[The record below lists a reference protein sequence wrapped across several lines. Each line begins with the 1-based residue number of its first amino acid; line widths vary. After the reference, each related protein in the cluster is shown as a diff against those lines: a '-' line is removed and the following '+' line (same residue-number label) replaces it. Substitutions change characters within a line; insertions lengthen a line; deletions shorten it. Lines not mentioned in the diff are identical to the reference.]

1 MNSEKKKG
9 EKERREAPSLARR
22 ERERERERRERER
35 KLIRKMSAFDTVTDS
50 YNFSFPKSEEAILE
64 QWKKTDAFK
73 EQLRRSEGRPE
84 YVFYDGPPFATGLP
98 HYGHILAGTIKDIVT
113 RYACSKGYH
122 VTRRFGWDCHG
133 LPVEYEID
141 KKLGIKSKDDVL
153 KLGIGTYNEECR
165 GIVMRYSKEWE
176 NSVVRLGR
184 WIDFENDYKT
194 LDPSFMESVWWVF
207 KQLFEKDLVYKGFKV
222 MPYSTACTTPL
233 SNFEVG
239 LNYKDVQDPAVIVNF
254 PLVGEEDGAAIVAWT
269 TTPWTLPS
277 NLALCVHPEF
287 DYLKVQDPK
296 TGKIYI
302 VAESRLS
309 SIPGAV
315 PQKKKKK
322 GKSKKPEGGESE
334 EGFKVLEKFKGA
346 SLVGK
351 RYEPL
356 FPYFKEYGETGAF
369 QVVSDTYVTDDA
381 GTGIVHQAPAYG
393 EDDYRVCIKNG
404 VIQKGAGVPDPLDA
418 NGCFL
423 PVVSDFAGKYIKVA
437 DKDIIK
443 YLRESGRLVDASQLK
458 HSYPFCWRSDTPL
471 IYRAVPSWFVKVE
484 SFKDRLVKNNN
495 QTYWVPSYV
504 KEKRFHNWL
513 ENAHDWAISR
523 NRYWGTPIPVWI
535 SDDGEE
541 VVVIGSIEE
550 LQELSQSK
558 VTDLHRHF
566 IDDIEIPS
574 KQGKGMLKRID
585 EVFDC
590 WFESGS
596 MPYAQQHYPF
606 ENKEKF
612 EECFPANFIAEGI
625 DQTRGWFY
633 TLMVLSTALFDKPPF
648 QNLICNGLVL
658 ASDGKKMS
666 KRLKNYP
673 DPTLVVDAYGADALR
688 LYLVNSPVVRAE
700 SLRFKEEGVL
710 GVVKEVFLP
719 WYNAYRFFV
728 QSSQRLF
735 EDSKV
740 DFNPS
745 AVDLA
750 NASNVLDRWMIVSTT
765 SLVEYVEKEM
775 EAYRLYTVLPY
786 LVKFID
792 NLTNVYVRFNRK
804 RLKGAN
810 GVEDCMMAL
819 GVMFDVLMTLCK
831 VMAPFTPYL
840 TELMYQNLNKCIS
853 KEQSS
858 VHWELYP
865 DSEKRQKAEER
876 IQKSVGRMQKVIE
889 LVRIMRDRKGRP
901 TRLPLKEMTI
911 VHADEEYLTDLMG
924 ALKVYLSEE
933 LNVRTILSSTDVAKY
948 AVAKAEP
955 DWGTLGKRLG
965 KAMGLVAKGIKN
977 LDAAA
982 ISEFQ
987 SKGEITIEGH
997 VLKEGDMKILRE
1009 FRVPEGVN
1017 PEEIDAEG
1025 DGEVLVILDL
1035 KLDKD
1040 LLMAGTAR
1048 QVVNRVQ
1055 KLRKKAGLEPSDKI
1069 EFYYKIL
1076 ESGDGLDDVFTKQDD
1091 YFVGAINTT
1100 PKPASE
1106 RQAHSVT
1113 VASED
1118 CDLGEGF
1125 KFTAI
1130 IARPAVVPQMKV
1142 LSEVAGGNTETADN
1156 LAVWLASL
1164 DLDRYKSAEAD
1175 AKVKVNLDGTEY
1187 CLQAGTHF
1195 KWNNI

>member
-1 MNSEKKKG
+1 
-9 EKERREAPSLARR
+9 
-22 ERERERERRERER
+22 
-35 KLIRKMSAFDTVTDS
+35 MSAFESVKDS
-50 YNFSFPKSEEAILE
+50 YNFSFPKTEEAILE
-64 QWKKTDAFK
+64 EWDKLDAFK

-113 RYACSKGYH
+113 RYACSAGFH

-141 KKLGIKSKDDVL
+141 KKLGISGKDDVL
-153 KLGIGTYNEECR
+153 KLGIDKYNEECR

-176 NSVVRLGR
+176 TSVIRLGR

-207 KQLFEKDLVYKGFKV
+207 KQLYEKDLVYQGFKV

-239 LNYKDVQDPAVIVNF
+239 QNYKDVQDPAVIVNF
-254 PLVGEEDGAAIVAWT
+254 PLLGAEDGAAFVAWT

-277 NLALCVHPEF
+277 NLALCVHPDF

-296 TGKIYI
+296 TGKVYI

-315 PQKKKKK
+315 PQQKKKKK
-322 GKSKKPEGGESE
+322 GKSKKPAADAEPQ
-334 EGFKVLEKFKGA
+334 EGFKILDKFKG
-346 SLVGK
+346 STLVGA

-356 FPYFKEYGETGAF
+356 FPYFKDLAETGAF
-369 QVVSDTYVTDDA
+369 KVCSDTYVTDDA

-393 EDDYRVCIKNG
+393 EDDYRVCMKHG
-404 VIQKGAGVPDPLDA
+404 VIRKGESLPDPLDA

-423 PVVSDFAGKYIKVA
+423 PVVSDFAGKYFKAA
-437 DKDIIK
+437 DKEIIK
-443 YLRESGRLVDASQLK
+443 YLRESDRLVDASNLL
-458 HSYPFCWRSDTPL
+458 HSYPHCWRSDTPL

-484 SFKDRLVKNNN
+484 SIKDRLVKNNN
-495 QTYWVPSYV
+495 QTYWVPAYV

-523 NRYWGTPIPVWI
+523 NRYWGTPIPIWM
-535 SDDGEE
+535 SEDGEE
-541 VVVIGSIEE
+541 IVVIGSIAE
-550 LQELSQSK
+550 LEELSQVK
-558 VTDLHRHF
+558 VTDLHSHF
-566 IDDIEIPS
+566 IDKIEIPS
-574 KQGKGMLKRID
+574 KQGKGMLKRIP

-673 DPTLVVDAYGADALR
+673 DPKLVVDAYGADALR

-700 SLRFKEEGVL
+700 SLKFKEEGVL
-710 GVVKEVFLP
+710 AVVKDVFLP

-728 QSSQRLF
+728 QNSQRLF

-740 DFNPS
+740 DFNPRE
-745 AVDLA
+745 VDLSA
-750 NASNVLDRWMIVSTT
+750 ASNVLDRWMIASTT
-765 SLVEYVEKEM
+765 SLVEYVKAEM

-810 GVEDCMMAL
+810 GVEDTKMAL
-819 GVMFDVLMTLCK
+819 TVLFDVLITLCK

-840 TELMYQNLNKCIS
+840 TEFMFKNLNRCLT
-853 KEQSS
+853 KEAVS
-858 VHWELYP
+858 VHWELFP
-865 DSEKRQKAEER
+865 DPQLRQKADEK
-876 IQKSVGRMQKVIE
+876 IQTAVERMQKVID
-889 LVRIMRDRKGRP
+889 LARIIRDRKTRP
-901 TRLPLKEMTI
+901 TKLPLKKMTV
-911 VHADEEYLTDLMG
+911 VHADQGYLDDITGD
-924 ALKVYLSEE
+924 LKVYLSEE
-933 LNVRTILSSTDVAKY
+933 INVRTIETTTEIAKH

-955 DWGTLGKRLG
+955 DWQILGKRLG
-965 KAMGLVAKGIKN
+965 KDLPKVAKVIKS
-977 LDAAA
+977 LDDAA
-982 ISEFQ
+982 ISAFEAT
-987 SKGEITIEGH
+987 GEITVEGH
-997 VLKEGDMKILRE
+997 LLKSREIKVKRE
-1009 FRVPEGVN
+1009 FQVPEGVD
-1017 PEEIDAEG
+1017 PDEIDADG

-1035 KLDKD
+1035 KLDEE
-1040 LLMAGTAR
+1040 LVMAGTAR
-1048 QVVNRVQ
+1048 EVVNRVQ
-1055 KLRKKAGLEPSDKI
+1055 KLRKKALLEPSDKI
-1069 EFYYKIL
+1069 EFYY
-1076 ESGDGLDDVFTKQDD
+1076 EVTTAAGSLDKVVSTQTE
-1091 YFVGAINTT
+1091 YFVKAIGTV

-1106 RQAHSVT
+1106 REPHSVALFT
-1113 VASED
+1113 EECEVGD
-1118 CDLGEGF
+1118 GVTF
-1125 KFTAI
+1125 KAI
-1130 IARPAVVPQMKV
+1130 LARPSIAPNREALAAVCGGAATGAEN
-1142 LSEVAGGNTETADN
+1142 LS
-1156 LAVWLASL
+1156 VWLASL
-1164 DLDRYKSAEAD
+1164 ALDKARATCEANNGSLS
-1175 AKVKVNLDGTEY
+1175 VHLDGKDYT
-1187 CLQAGTHF
+1187 LTAGTHF
-1195 KWNNI
+1195 AWNKL